1 MRTSAVA
8 VLALLVTV
16 SFSVTVYYGRSGPPT
31 ARRGNASW
39 TPSSQASLKLTAGGN
54 FSPARLTAGQESASP
69 AAPSTPSTG
78 RASSTPSHLVLPTSN
93 GSPDSPTSE
102 HDLMEAA
109 SLWPAVGEGEAV
121 EPLNWTVSPAHSHL
135 PPSTSEPP
143 DTAYRSPEAAS
154 SSSRSGSDARRSYM
168 LTHTYGGQ
176 LTRAIKNMMMQQC
189 WARDLVGGA
198 TLIEPFSSKS
208 LLIHEPVLW
217 SAVKSGHMVDAAR
230 FSDYFDLQ
238 FYNQVSEEKSGA
250 PLVVWEEFLAKAPRE
265 MIIVSTPQAACETEV
280 RRSATAGMDK
290 SFKQFVQ
297 GLEAMRFVVNKVV
310 TVDCR
315 DADRGKHLVQH
326 LMPFLFNTTLVFG
339 SWRNY
344 HVVDSWLHMEQHCD
358 TSDKYPASRLR
369 PSAKIQRHMENY
381 KSSVLQANKTI
392 AIMLRVER
400 FLTLKSSGRSNE
412 TVDSC
417 LKKTMSVYE
426 GLRQQA
432 QWVGS
437 EPYLTL
443 DIGRFGSGIMQ
454 TMDSVSRFGESLDE
468 VTKLVTKFLVRIYNS
483 RWKTITEWEDSFV
496 QATGGVQ
503 ERGYVAMLQ
512 RGIAV
517 ESDCLIL
524 MGGGSYQEVAATQY
538 LEGHPSPT
546 EQCLHTVCVATAL
559 TNSLSAARRKKAV
572 VSQRP

>member
-1 MRTSAVA
+1 MAVLFSAASFYYIHSALPTVWRRNSYRALLLNAPFVQSTALSAREISSRGHLTAGTSAVPA
-8 VLALLVTV
+8 QLNPSPLSPKWSL
-16 SFSVTVYYGRSGPPT
+16 SGT
-31 ARRGNASW
+31 LD
-39 TPSSQASLKLTAGGN
+39 SLITDQHW
-54 FSPARLTAGQESASP
+54 S
-69 AAPSTPSTG
+69 
-78 RASSTPSHLVLPTSN
+78 
-93 GSPDSPTSE
+93 GS
-102 HDLMEAA
+102 LR
-109 SLWPAVGEGEAV
+109 PAVGEGEAV
-121 EPLNWTVSPAHSHL
+121 EPLNWTVSPAHSPL

-143 DTAYRSPEAAS
+143 DAAYRSPEAAS
-154 SSSRSGSDARRSYM
+154 SSSSSGSDVRRSYM

-176 LTRAIKNMMMQQC
+176 LTRAIKNMMIQQC

-198 TLIEPFSSKS
+198 TLVEPFSSNSFLLNEPFAWGTPRSAPS
-208 LLIHEPVLW
+208 LLV
-217 SAVKSGHMVDAAR
+217 AR

-238 FYNQVSEEKSGA
+238 FYNQTSMERDGA
-250 PLVVWEEFLAKAPRE
+250 PLVAWEEFLAKAPRE
-265 MIIVSTPQAACETEV
+265 MVVVVTPVWTCK
-280 RRSATAGMDK
+280 AGLHHA
-290 SFKQFVQ
+290 VQ
-297 GLEAMRFVVNKVV
+297 TLVDSRFESLIKGLEYYKFVVIKKVMIYCS
-310 TVDCR
+310 DPE
-315 DADRGKHLVQH
+315 RGQNLVKNII
-326 LMPFLFNTTLVFG
+326 PFLSNSTIVFG
-339 SWRNY
+339 SWKSY
-344 HVVDSWLHMEQHCD
+344 IMASSWLHISDHCN

-437 EPYLTL
+437 KPYLTL

-454 TMDSVSRFGESLDE
+454 TTDSVSRFGESLRE

-538 LEGHPSPT
+538 LEGHPSPG
-546 EQCLHTVCVATAL
+546 EQCLHTVCVDSTNLLSETLRNRGEATAQKL
-559 TNSLSAARRKKAV
+559 R
-572 VSQRP
+572 